1 MLGRTWLLAIA
12 VVVTAVVVLLAA
24 SARERAVST
33 GYSGSAEA
41 TFVSGGNRILRYVY
55 GGTDACVRELSPYW
69 PIL

>member
-33 GYSGSAEA
+33 GYSAEA